1 MRKLFS
7 IFALLSLAAGFVA
20 CEQTEPTPDNGGDNK
35 EYTVELSADK
45 TEIVA
50 NGSDT
55 VTFTVKVDGVE
66 TSEGIMIICLND
78 NSVLTDN
85 TFKTAKF
92 GEYRF
97 KASYNN
103 FTSEEVKVTATEPDK
118 FVELTADKSEIVADT
133 RDTVTFT
140 VTVDGVDMTTECT
153 ITNLNYEAA
162 IEGNTFTSD
171 VNGEFR
177 FVATYDKWT
186 SNEITITATVPEAP
200 VEKKLTIAADKLRIK
215 ADGEDKA
222 TLTVTYGEEDV
233 TAKSEIYVEQ
243 TKEVLTDAT
252 FSTTAAATYTIRAK
266 YEGITSTFVTID
278 AYDPNLADKYKVGS
292 IIEVNGVKGMIFA
305 IKGFPVYNDEY
316 TEVIPT
322 DQYCYIVSLDEED
335 LQWSTKYV
343 WCNCGSQR
351 GDYNS
356 SDPFNRWDQDINDY
370 PAFKWCKEHGEGWF
384 LPSST
389 EMNWLWEM
397 LTEGARDFNA
407 PSVAKYN
414 ALIVENG
421 GEQFVETFYWSS
433 NETSEDLIEVIAFMN
448 DSVVC
453 LDPKKD
459 NTYTARAA
467 YRFKVE

>member
-1 MRKLFS
+1 MRKLIS

-20 CEQTEPTPDNGGDNK
+20 CEQTDEPTPNNK
-35 EYTVELSADK
+35 EYSVELAAD
-45 TEIVA
+45 TTSILADGEDA
-50 NGSDT
+50 

-66 TSEGIMIICLND
+66 TSDEVMIICLND
-78 NSVLTDN
+78 NSVLQNN
-85 TFKTAKF
+85 TFTTTTA
-92 GEYRF
+92 GEYNF
-97 KASYNN
+97 KASYKN
-103 FTSEEVKVTATEPDK
+103 FTSETATIIAVDGTPK
-118 FVELTADKSEIVADT
+118 LSVVLKADKTEIKADNT
-133 RDTVTFT
+133 DTVAFT
-140 VTVDGVDMTTECT
+140 IEVDGEDKTSEGKIKV
-153 ITNLNYEAA
+153 INYGTYL
-162 IEGNTFTSD
+162 EGNTFVTD
-171 VNGEFR
+171 VAGEFT
-177 FVATYDKWT
+177 FMAEYGEGV
-186 SNEITITATVPEAP
+186 SEQLIVTATVVEAP

-252 FSTTAAATYTIRAK
+252 FSTTAAASYTIRAK
-266 YEGITSTFVTID
+266 YEGMTSTFVTID
-278 AYDPNLADKYKVGS
+278 AYDPNLADKYEVGS

-316 TEVIPT
+316 TEVIRT

-343 WCNCGSQR
+343 WCNCMSQR

-356 SDPFNRWDQDINDY
+356 SDPFKYWDQDINDY

-421 GEQFVETFYWSS
+421 GEPFVETFYWSS